1 MAKKRIGIIDA
12 DLLDH
17 GTRHPNLALMKISAY
32 HKAKGDTVNWYY
44 PLLSGEVDKVY
55 ISKVFSFTPDI
66 EFPIYSK
73 EIIKGGSGFAITVN
87 EDGKEV
93 YNKELDK
100 PLPYEIEHIYPDYDI
115 YGVKD
120 TAYGFLTRGC
130 PRGCKFCHV
139 QAMQGVTSVKVA
151 DLNEF
156 WRGQK
161 NIILYDANITAC
173 KEWRDLFTQLS
184 ESKAYVNFS
193 QGLDARLMTVE
204 KAEALKQIKIKE
216 VHFAWDRYED
226 KEIILPKL
234 KMIKDVTGWRSKNFI
249 VYCIVGDKE
258 RQVTNEDLERV
269 YSIRDIGMFPYI
281 MIYNKQDLPRGHELR
296 KLQRYVNNKFIFQSC
311 NSFEEYLRKN

>member
-1 MAKKRIGIIDA
+1 MKIGLIDCEAIANNKKKY
-12 DLLDH
+12 
-17 GTRHPNLALMKISAY
+17 PNLALMKISAY
-32 HKAKGDTVNWYY
+32 HKAKGDSVDWYY
-44 PLLSGEVDKVY
+44 PLISGEVDKVY

-66 EFPIYSK
+66 DFPIYSK

-93 YNKELDK
+93 YNKDLDK

-115 YGVKD
+115 YGVKN

-161 NIILYDANITAC
+161 NIVLYDANITAC
-173 KEWRDLFTQLS
+173 KDWRDLFTQLS

-193 QGLDARLMTVE
+193 QGLDARLMTAE

-226 KEIILPKL
+226 KEIILPRL

-258 RQVTNEDLERV
+258 RQVTDEDLERV
-269 YSIRDIGMFPYI
+269 YSIRDIGMYPYI
-281 MIYNKQDLPRGHELR
+281 MIYNKQDLPRGHKLR

-311 NSFEEYLRKN
+311 NSFDDYLRTN